1 MSPGPQWD
9 LQEVA
14 SLGPETLSPVAW
26 VKGSMRSQGSL
37 EDRPKPEKAG
47 TPEFY
52 NHEDRLQGEP
62 KTDCEK
68 FQVTELWRPVWVSQS
83 ESERHHHQHGALR
96 LVFALRPTF
105 IEKKLE

>member
-1 MSPGPQWD
+1 
-9 LQEVA
+9 
-14 SLGPETLSPVAW
+14 
-26 VKGSMRSQGSL
+26 MRSQGSL
-37 EDRPKPEKAG
+37 EDRPKHEKAD

>member
-1 MSPGPQWD
+1 M
-9 LQEVA
+9 
-14 SLGPETLSPVAW
+14 
-26 VKGSMRSQGSL
+26 

-52 NHEDRLQGEP
+52 NHEDRLHGEP

-96 LVFALRPTF
+96 LVLALRPTF